1 MPHTA
6 LFVTTILLS
15 LASTGLAAAPQPKTR
30 LAKQQPAAK
39 ERAPQAVGKKPEN
52 PLPTFADVAYGKH
65 ERRSE

>member
-1 MPHTA
+1 MSHTA
-6 LFVTTILLS
+6 FFVTNILLS
-15 LASTGLAAAPQPKTR
+15 LASTGLAEAPQPKTP
-30 LAKQQPAAK
+30 LAKQPPATK